1 MSLRFTPILV
11 SKSVSR
17 SLGETVLTMYAE
29 LTTGKFHPDG
39 HLFAV
44 GTNRGQIQVF
54 DVKTGVNMASF
65 DGAGY
70 VQALAFSENGTWLA
84 SAMKGQSTVSIWDLR
99 KSSEIKVHD
108 IGNVVTSLVWD
119 YTGQFLAAAGPGSVT
134 VLHYAKSSKSWSE
147 PLRRAIPASAVE
159 WGSSASSL
167 VVLGIDGTLSVLK
180 AE

>member
-1 MSLRFTPILV
+1 MR
-11 SKSVSR
+11 KSIVVPAVE
-17 SLGETVLTMYAE
+17 LLLTVHAE
-29 LTTGKFHPDG
+29 LTSGKFHPDG

-54 DVKTGVNMASF
+54 DVRTGVNMAKF
-65 DGAGY
+65 DGSGY
-70 VQALAFSENGTWLA
+70 IQALAFSENGTWLA

-108 IGNVVTSLVWD
+108 IGNAVTSLVWD

-147 PLRRAIPASAVE
+147 PLRKAIPASAVE
-159 WGSSASSL
+159 WGSSARSL
-167 VVLGIDGTLSVLK
+167 VVLGTDGTVKMLS